1 MVRTRDDIAQ
11 KVLKRTV
18 ALPKT
23 TLSKEKARKIAE
35 MGNAEREDEV
45 REFAMEIYL
54 VKEEEPKDPQVKRK
68 ALEREK
74 AKELKKVHPIYNS
87 AEKLKAG
94 LKELNRR

>member
-1 MVRTRDDIAQ
+1 MKEQFDELRIYQDQ
-11 KVLKRTV
+11 KKVKLIEV
-18 ALPKT
+18 D
-23 TLSKEKARKIAE
+23 KIE
-35 MGNAEREDEV
+35 SQ
-45 REFAMEIYL
+45 I
-54 VKEEEPKDPQVKRK
+54 Q